1 MGISAGTIKASRRE
15 HKPTAWPSGGLQV
28 ASARERGSIN
38 ALSSSAPA
46 KDWPGCHSHQ
56 PPWPSRLAKRS
67 RAPPHRPW
75 PRSSIVG
82 YDPKTGDLGVAVQSK
97 FFAVGSV
104 VPWAKA
110 GVGAV
115 ATQSYANVDYGPEG
129 LEGLAKRQSA
139 RETVDALTKADANRR
154 LRQLGI
160 VDAKGRSASF
170 TGSGCKH
177 WAGHIEKP
185 NFCAQGNILTGEE
198 VVRSMVSGYE
208 QARKKTGT
216 GLCDWLA
223 LALMDGQKAGGDSTR
238 STIRRATCRPE
249 KRRLRRGQRPVHRP
263 SRGRPQD
270 ADRRTVAAAVHPQK
284 DVPPRPRKPAKRPV
298 NFRSVH
304 LCGTALGHEALDEF
318 VRSDATENDE
328 ADDGELHELKC
339 RRG

>member
-1 MGISAGTIKASRRE
+1 MNAIDQRTFLKRTGQGLAGLSFAPAALA
-15 HKPTAWPSGGLQV
+15 KPLGQAEPYP
-28 ASARERGSIN
+28 
-38 ALSSSAPA
+38 SAPPVA
-46 KDWPGCHSHQ
+46 TF
-56 PPWPSRLAKRS
+56 
-67 RAPPHRPW
+67 
-75 PRSSIVG
+75 SIVG

-115 ATQSYANVDYGPEG
+115 ATQSYANVDYGPES
-129 LEGLAKRQSA
+129 LERLAKRQSA

-223 LALMDGQKAGGDSTR
+223 LALMDGQKAGGDSRGRQSAALLVVRKNGGYAGGNDRFIDLRVDDHKTPIVELLR
-238 STIRRATCRPE
+238 LLSIHKKMLRRAHE
-249 KRRLRRGQRPVHRP
+249 N
-263 SRGRPQD
+263 
-270 ADRRTVAAAVHPQK
+270 
-284 DVPPRPRKPAKRPV
+284 PPKA
-298 NFRSVH
+298 
-304 LCGTALGHEALDEF
+304 G
-318 VRSDATENDE
+318 
-328 ADDGELHELKC
+328 
-339 RRG
+339 

>member
-1 MGISAGTIKASRRE
+1 MNAIDQRTFLKRTGQGLAG
-15 HKPTAWPSGGLQV
+15 
-28 ASARERGSIN
+28 
-38 ALSSSAPA
+38 LSFAPA
-46 KDWPGCHSHQ
+46 A
-56 PPWPSRLAKRS
+56 LAKPLGQAEPNPS
-67 RAPPHRPW
+67 TPPVATF
-75 PRSSIVG
+75 SIVG

-129 LEGLAKRQSA
+129 LERLAKGQSA

-198 VVRSMVSGYE
+198 VVRSMVSGYA

-223 LALMDGQKAGGDSTR
+223 LALMEGQKAGGDSRGRQSAALLVVRKNGGYAGGNDRFIDLRVDDHKTPIVELLR
-238 STIRRATCRPE
+238 LLSIHKKMFRRAHE
-249 KRRLRRGQRPVHRP
+249 N
-263 SRGRPQD
+263 
-270 ADRRTVAAAVHPQK
+270 
-284 DVPPRPRKPAKRPV
+284 PPKA
-298 NFRSVH
+298 
-304 LCGTALGHEALDEF
+304 G
-318 VRSDATENDE
+318 
-328 ADDGELHELKC
+328 
-339 RRG
+339 